1 MWGKLRRHSNGFSAV
16 RLYFPFVPFILV
28 DFPFFSFWFHFCV
41 VSGHFQSFSFHF
53 LSCSPFPSCL
63 ASFLPFSLNFHFTFL
78 SLLLFFHFPSFP
90 LIFLSLPFQFPFA
103 FELPLISCHYIPVYP
118 HFFPLFIFPFH
129 FPFAFLSLLL
139 IFPSCLFHILRFSF
153 RFPYMHYFCLHFLY
167 FRFIIL
173 ISRMFLPFPFQRF
186 HFISPFVNDGQTQRC
201 KSKSVAK
208 SSEVHGGILTATSLL
223 IHLACVMTAGFSRR
237 FNPSS

>member
-28 DFPFFSFWFHFCV
+28 DFPFYFFFL
-41 VSGHFQSFSFHF
+41 VSILRRFRSFSIHF

-63 ASFLPFSLNFHFTFL
+63 ASSLSFSLNFHFTFL
-78 SLLLFFHFPSFP
+78 SLLLFLHFPSFP

-103 FELPLISCHYIPVYP
+103 FDVPLISCYFTPVYP
-118 HFFPLFIFPFH
+118 RFFPLFVFPFH

-153 RFPYMHYFCLHFLY
+153 RFPFMHYFCFHFLY
-167 FRFIIL
+167 FHFIIL
-173 ISRMFLPFPFQRF
+173 ISRMFLPFRFKRF

-237 FNPSS
+237 FNPNN